1 MIELKN
7 VTKKY
12 GKKVILDH
20 VSITFKKEKISC
32 LLGLNGV
39 GKSTTMKSI
48 MGLVPITK
56 GKILLEGKPLNDQ
69 NIDQIAFLADIPI
82 YELNSTIEENIQ
94 TANMFYSG
102 FDLEKAASMAEF
114 FRLPMKK
121 QLKELSKGNLARF
134 NILISMSR
142 NAPYVLMDEPFSG
155 IDIFQ
160 REEFIASLKT
170 RFMAEG
176 QTIVITTHEI
186 DEIETIADEIIVMEE
201 GKILTIFSKEEADQ
215 EGRTIVEKLRT
226 IYRGGKL
233 A

>member
-1 MIELKN
+1 
-7 VTKKY
+7 
-12 GKKVILDH
+12 
-20 VSITFKKEKISC
+20 
-32 LLGLNGV
+32 
-39 GKSTTMKSI
+39 
-48 MGLVPITK
+48 
-56 GKILLEGKPLNDQ
+56 
-69 NIDQIAFLADIPI
+69 
-82 YELNSTIEENIQ
+82 
-94 TANMFYSG
+94 
-102 FDLEKAASMAEF
+102 MAEF

-121 QLKELSKGNLARF
+121 RLKELSKGNLARF

-186 DEIETIADEIIVMEE
+186 DEIESIADEIIVMEE
-201 GKILTIFSKEEADQ
+201 GKILTIFSKEEAEQ
-215 EGRTIVEKLRT
+215 EGHTIVEKLRT
-226 IYRGGKL
+226 IYRGWKP